1 MSSHGLDPRVAQLTR
16 LFEHLAWADAG
27 LGHAIVLPDAPA
39 EAVREYA
46 HIVGAAEVWLSRVQ
60 HREPTVGVWPE
71 LDATSAVALA
81 SRTAS
86 GYLAFMETLN
96 DSMLEAPVTYTNTA
110 GTSFA
115 TPLGDILLHLAMHG
129 QYHRGKVNL
138 LLRQA
143 GAEPEPVDFIRFV
156 RGVPAAITPRT
167 PAPRVNMPGTERAVA
182 RSDGG

>member
-1 MSSHGLDPRVAQLTR
+1 MALTSRDLDPRVAQIKR
-16 LFEHLAWADAG
+16 LFEHLAWADAS
-27 LGHAIVLPDAPA
+27 LAQAVLLPDPPA

-46 HIVGAAEVWLSRVQ
+46 HVAGAAEVWLSRLQ
-60 HREPTVGVWPE
+60 HRESTVGVWPE
-71 LDATSAVALA
+71 LDATGAASLA
-81 SRTAS
+81 ARTAA
-86 GYLAFMETLN
+86 GYLAFIETL
-96 DSMLEAPVTYTNTA
+96 DDGMLDAPVTYTNTA
-110 GTSFA
+110 GKAFA

-167 PAPRVNMPGTERAVA
+167 PASPG
-182 RSDGG
+182 